1 MWQVGARNTSP
12 SPSIREDLTSLCT
25 PCRGR
30 AAPQPLPEAGAAS
43 CCQRRSCCGSGHWV
57 CCFCPSHARLRCT
70 SEKAWIK
77 IQGNAV
83 RRLSN
88 TGGRNKTRM
97 KCNGILNRKSSEV
110 HYFAPPNSVHLLRAC
125 ILLK

>member
-1 MWQVGARNTSP
+1 MLKASVPGNGPQPPADVAGGCAGYVPPQAFRR
-12 SPSIREDLTSLCT
+12 IYLTSLCT
-25 PCRGR
+25 PGRGR
-30 AAPQPLPEAGAAS
+30 ATPQPLPEDGAAS
-43 CCQRRSCCGSGHWV
+43 CCQRRSCRGSGHWV

-83 RRLSN
+83 RSLSN

-97 KCNGILNRKSSEV
+97 KCNGILNRK
-110 HYFAPPNSVHLLRAC
+110 
-125 ILLK
+125 